1 MICHTKNCNTCGGQ
15 QTTMA
20 IENLC
25 CNVMNEAL
33 MIEKLKFPTQLKD
46 LFMEQ
51 GFYILI

>member
-1 MICHTKNCNTCGGQ
+1 
-15 QTTMA
+15 MA

-51 GFYILI
+51 GFYILNLDEIIIQKIFLLLY